1 MSYFARAAL
10 AAAALACAPFSY
22 AVPALSTIQDTLY
35 KADGTRFNGTVT
47 VTWNSFLTGDQAPVG
62 AQGTTLQIVNGAL
75 RVQLAPTTTA
85 TPGTNYT
92 VVYSSQGK
100 FQFSETWAVPP
111 STSVLRIRDVRV
123 STGDV
128 IGPPPVTTAVDIS
141 DVTGLTNELA
151 ARAVKGPAF
160 APSRAAVINALGAI
174 DAASGNPGDCVR
186 VDGTSGACGT
196 SGNGGP
202 LPSFSD
208 NEVPSG
214 LVNGAN
220 TAFTLMYAPSPDS
233 SLLLFRNGLRMTKG
247 VDYTTSGNTITFL
260 TVSTPQA
267 GDVISASYRYGAA
280 AGSSS
285 SSIPQVICSSAGQ
298 GTRSMTAT
306 VLGTC
311 NIPSGTLASG
321 DRVEIRFD
329 YSHEGTASAFTAQV
343 AWGASTLVTRSGSS
357 ADIVIAGRADAIATI
372 SGTQWSGSSWGS
384 VTAFAVSAGITS
396 DNFAGPLTVTFS
408 GQMNAAGTD
417 TVTLRNYAVIRYPA
431 VSN

>member
-1 MSYFARAAL
+1 MSNFARAAL

-35 KADGTRFNGTVT
+35 KADGTRFNGTLT
-47 VTWNSFLTGDQAPVG
+47 ITWNSFLTGDQASVG
-62 AQGTTLQIVNGAL
+62 AQGATLQIVNGAL

-85 TPGTNYT
+85 SPGTNYT

-111 STSVLRIRDVRV
+111 SSSVLRIRDVRV

-128 IGPPPVTTAVDIS
+128 IGPPPVTTAINIS

-151 ARAVKGPAF
+151 ARPVKGPAY
-160 APSRAAVINALGAI
+160 APSRAAIINALGAV

-196 SGNGGP
+196 SGNGAP

-208 NEVPSG
+208 NEVPAG
-214 LVNGAN
+214 LVNGVN
-220 TAFTLMYAPSPDS
+220 TTFTLMYPPSPDS

-247 VDYTTSGNTITFL
+247 VDYSTSGNTLTFL

-280 AGSSS
+280 SGSSTS
-285 SSIPQVICSSAGQ
+285 SLPQVICASAGQ
-298 GTRSMTAT
+298 GTRAITST

-311 NIPSGTLASG
+311 VNPVRHAVERRSRRDPFRLLA
-321 DRVEIRFD
+321 
-329 YSHEGTASAFTAQV
+329 
-343 AWGASTLVTRSGSS
+343 
-357 ADIVIAGRADAIATI
+357 
-372 SGTQWSGSSWGS
+372 
-384 VTAFAVSAGITS
+384 
-396 DNFAGPLTVTFS
+396 
-408 GQMNAAGTD
+408 
-417 TVTLRNYAVIRYPA
+417 
-431 VSN
+431 

>member
-22 AVPALSTIQDTLY
+22 ASPVLSTIQDTLY
-35 KADGTRFNGTVT
+35 KADGTRFNGTVSI
-47 VTWNSFLTGDQAPVG
+47 TWSSFLTGDQAPVG
-62 AQGTTLQIVNGAL
+62 AQGATIQVVNGAL

-85 TPGTNYT
+85 TPGTNYS

-123 STGDV
+123 STGAI
-128 IGPPPVTTAVDIS
+128 IGPPPVATAVDIS
-141 DVTGLTNELA
+141 DVTGLVNELG
-151 ARAVKGPAF
+151 ARPVKGPAF
-160 APSRAAVINALGAI
+160 ASSRAAVINSLGAL

-196 SGNGGP
+196 SGSGGP
-202 LPSFSD
+202 APSFSD

-214 LVNGAN
+214 LINGVN
-220 TAFTLMYAPSPDS
+220 TAFTLMYAPLPDS

-247 VDYTTSGNTITFL
+247 VDFTISGNTITFL

-267 GDVISASYRYGAA
+267 GDVVSASYRYGGS
-280 AGSSS
+280 GSSTS
-285 SSIPQVICSSAGQ
+285 TVPQVLCSSAGQ
-298 GTRSMTAT
+298 ATHSTAVT

-311 NIPSGTLASG
+311 AIPSGTLSRG

-329 YSHEGTASAFTAQV
+329 YSHEGTSASFTAQV
-343 AWGASTLVTRSGSS
+343 AWGASTLLVRSGN
-357 ADIVIAGRADAIATI
+357 IGETVLAGRADALATT
-372 SGTQWSGSSWGS
+372 SGTQWNGSTWGS
-384 VTAFAVSAGITS
+384 TVLLAATSGITS
-396 DNFAGPLTVTFS
+396 DNFAGPLTITFF
-408 GQMNAAGTD
+408 GQMGAAGSD